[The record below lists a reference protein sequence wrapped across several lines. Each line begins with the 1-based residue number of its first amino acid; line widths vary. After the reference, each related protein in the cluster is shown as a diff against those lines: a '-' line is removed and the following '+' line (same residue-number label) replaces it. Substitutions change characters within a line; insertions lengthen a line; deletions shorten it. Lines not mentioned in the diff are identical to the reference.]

1 MKKTLYLFLSL
12 VIFSLNSCNSDEP
25 QESNEVGYLTVNL
38 VQEDATE
45 NTDFSDYKIFI
56 MDENRGY
63 GWETPY
69 KEISWPVS
77 RPAGEYIVIAESPL
91 VSETETSRFVY
102 TAMERNVPIVKN
114 KTTELTLTLEL
125 KEFPK
130 D

>member
-1 MKKTLYLFLSL
+1 MKKFLYLFLSL
-12 VIFSLNSCNSDEP
+12 VIFALNSCNSDEP
-25 QESNEVGYLTVNL
+25 KESNEVGYLTVKL

-56 MDENRGY
+56 MAKNGGY
-63 GWETPY
+63 GWETAY
-69 KEISWPVS
+69 KEITWPVS
-77 RPAGEYIVIAESPL
+77 RPIGEYIVIAESPL

-114 KTTELTLTLEL
+114 KTTELSLILKLE
-125 KEFPK
+125 EFHK

>member
-1 MKKTLYLFLSL
+1 MKKILYLFLSL
-12 VIFSLNSCNSDEP
+12 VIFALNSCKSDEP
-25 QESNEVGYLTVNL
+25 REGNEIGYLTVNL
-38 VQEDATE
+38 IQEDATE
-45 NTDFSDYKIFI
+45 NTDFSDYRIFI
-56 MDENRGY
+56 MAENGGF

-91 VSETETSRFVY
+91 VSETETSRFYY
-102 TAMERNVPIVKN
+102 TAMERNVPIVKD
-114 KTTELTLTLEL
+114 KTTELSLILKL